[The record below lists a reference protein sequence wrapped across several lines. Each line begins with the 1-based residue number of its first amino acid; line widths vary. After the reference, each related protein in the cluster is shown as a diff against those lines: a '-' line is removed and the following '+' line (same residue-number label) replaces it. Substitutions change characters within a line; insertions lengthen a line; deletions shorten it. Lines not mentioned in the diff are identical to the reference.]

1 MASPRLTHFLSLMAL
16 GGCGA
21 TEVSVAPTGGEL
33 PTRALV
39 ASSYSPDAPAAAA
52 HKGADIRRSHDMLF
66 YVDALVNGTRVRFVV
81 DSGSSVVVLTRED
94 AKRAG
99 VNLGAGSMMQTAGGV
114 TTMRRAVLRKVHVAG
129 RALDHV
135 DAAIVDDSMGMSL
148 LGQSALSQ
156 LEMVSFSGDSLKL
169 R

>member
-1 MASPRLTHFLSLMAL
+1 MASPRLHHFLSFLAL

-21 TEVSVAPTGGEL
+21 TEVSIAPTGGEL

-39 ASSYSPDAPAAAA
+39 AAAYNPSQAAAA
-52 HKGADIRRSHDMLF
+52 AKTTDIRRSHDMLF
-66 YVDALVNGTRVRFVV
+66 YVDALVNGAKVRFVV
-81 DSGSSVVVLTRED
+81 DSGSSLVVLTKED

-99 VNLGAGSMMQTAGGV
+99 IAHGAGQLMQTAGGV
-114 TTMRRAVLRKVHVAG
+114 TSMRRAVIRNVHVAG

-135 DAAIVDDSMGMSL
+135 DAAIVDDTMGMSL

-156 LEMVSFSGDSLKL
+156 LEVVSFSGDRLEL